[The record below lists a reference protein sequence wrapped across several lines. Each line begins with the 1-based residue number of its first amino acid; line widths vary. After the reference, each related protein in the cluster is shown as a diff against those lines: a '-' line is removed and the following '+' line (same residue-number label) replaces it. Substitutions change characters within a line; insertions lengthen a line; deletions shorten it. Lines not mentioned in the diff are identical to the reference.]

1 MSASVTYSCLVSGKG
16 RSYLKKDGLFHSDT
30 LMLHWSTVG
39 VNGFTLLDKTLLNM
53 AGYFSA
59 QRSSPEAIIS
69 CLYISK
75 HFSTRGW
82 EKLTHPIE
90 MLNLALEW
98 HWTPVGF
105 NTETIISTTRLW
117 RSPSCAC
124 CHEWT
129 GKPTLL
135 RASGGLTFSPQA
147 LLERWPQ
154 CDSAVSCGRAFL
166 SPRGRIKGRELNVC

>member
-1 MSASVTYSCLVSGKG
+1 MSVSVTYSCLVSRKG
-16 RSYLKKDGLFHSDT
+16 RSYLKNDGLFHSDT
-30 LMLHWSTVG
+30 LMLHWSTKG
-39 VNGFTLLDKTLLNM
+39 VKLIHV
-53 AGYFSA
+53 AGQNSA
-59 QRSSPEAIIS
+59 KYRWSTQKSSPEAIIS
-69 CLYISK
+69 FLYISK

-82 EKLTHPIE
+82 EKPTHPIE
-90 MLNLALEW
+90 TLNLALEW
-98 HWTPVGF
+98 HWTPAGF
-105 NTETIISTTRLW
+105 NTETIISTTSLW

-129 GKPTLL
+129 GKPILL

-154 CDSAVSCGRAFL
+154 CDSAVSRGWAFF